1 MKTLI
6 ATFALASIVATSTI
20 AVARDANRI
29 QQQALYSTEYGS
41 PNAVDCHL
49 SQIGRTDVQQVCC
62 DVWCR
67 SPSSM
72 EASRVGVA
80 QNRVHS

>member
-29 QQQALYSTEYGS
+29 QQQALHSTEYGS
-41 PNAVDCHL
+41 PDGAYTAPRIAPIHKAPGLPFTWAEKRAFDWA
-49 SQIGRTDVQQVCC
+49 TDGNNQ
-62 DVWCR
+62 
-67 SPSSM
+67 S
-72 EASRVGVA
+72 
-80 QNRVHS
+80 

>member
-41 PNAVDCHL
+41 PNAAYVAPRAAPAPAG
-49 SQIGRTDVQQVCC
+49 SA
-62 DVWCR
+62 VWGEPVAAATCSASPPLTR
-67 SPSSM
+67 S
-72 EASRVGVA
+72 R
-80 QNRVHS
+80 H